1 MKLIISRGGYWY
13 VVLRSDH
20 GEVTSCGF
28 ATWGMAWAMSL
39 IPGYP
44 AMRSSVGL

>member
-1 MKLIISRGGYWY
+1 MKLIVNRGGSWF

-20 GEVTSCGF
+20 GEVSSCGF

-44 AMRSSVGL
+44 APWSSVGL

>member
-1 MKLIISRGGYWY
+1 MKHIERYGDYYY

-20 GEVTSCGF
+20 GEVRSWGF
-28 ATWGMAWAMSL
+28 ACWWTAWCMSL

-44 AMRSSVGL
+44 APRSSVGL